1 VKLYM
6 HPAACSLSPHIACR
20 ELDLPIELVEVDR
33 KTHRTAGGEDFLSIN
48 GKGYVPALRLE
59 DGRILTEGPA
69 IVQYLADLR
78 PEVGLLAPAGT
89 IERTQ
94 TQSWLNFITSE
105 IHKPMAMLLNPT
117 YAPVRAALL
126 DLVGKRLDWASSQFA
141 GPYLMGEQMTVADPY
156 LFVCL
161 NWSPWNGVD
170 LDRWPLLQSFMARI
184 AARPKVQE
192 ALKAE
197 ALIPLGDRGI
207 FHAPASYVAAAAEAR
222 KRAAS

>member
-6 HPAACSLSPHIACR
+6 HAAACSLSPHIVCR

-33 KTHRTAGGEDFLSIN
+33 KTHRTGEGEDFLRIN
-48 GKGYVPALRLE
+48 SNGYVPVLRLE
-59 DGRILTEGPA
+59 DGRTLTEGPA

-78 PEVGLLAPAGT
+78 PDAGLLAPPGT
-89 IERTQ
+89 MARTQ

-105 IHKPMAMLLNPT
+105 LHKPMAMLLNPA
-117 YAPVRAALL
+117 YAPVRAPLL
-126 DLVGKRLDWASSQFA
+126 ELVGKRLDWLCSQLA
-141 GPYLMGEQMTVADPY
+141 GPYLMGERMTIADPY

-170 LDRWPLLQSFMARI
+170 LQEWPLLQSFMARV
-184 AARPKVQE
+184 AARPKVQAALKEE
-192 ALKAE
+192 ALVPFGE
-197 ALIPLGDRGI
+197 QGI
-207 FHAPASYVAAAAEAR
+207 FHAPAGYVAAAEAR

>member
-1 VKLYM
+1 M
-6 HPAACSLSPHIACR
+6 HAAACSLSPHIVCR

-33 KTHRTAGGEDFLSIN
+33 KTHRTGEGEDFLRIN
-48 GKGYVPALRLE
+48 GNGYVPVLRLE
-59 DGRILTEGPA
+59 DGRTLTEGPA

-78 PEVGLLAPAGT
+78 PDAGLLAPPGT
-89 IERTQ
+89 MARTQ

-105 IHKPMAMLLNPT
+105 LHKPMAMLLNPA
-117 YAPVRAALL
+117 YAPVRAPLL
-126 DLVGKRLDWASSQFA
+126 ELVGKRLDWLCSQLA
-141 GPYLMGEQMTVADPY
+141 GPYLMGERMTIADPY

-170 LDRWPLLQSFMARI
+170 LQGWPLLQSFMARVV
-184 AARPKVQE
+184 ARPKVQA

-197 ALIPLGDRGI
+197 ALVPFGEQGI
-207 FHAPASYVAAAAEAR
+207 FHAPAGYVAAAEAR